1 MSTRRERWYWCTFTS
16 KRHRV
21 TATVQA
27 WSAQQAAA
35 QFEADVRR
43 ETDEPGALTVELG
56 LGPGDETGDAT
67 RGLDDHLSEGP
78 ASL

>member
-16 KRHRV
+16 KRYRL

-35 QFEADVRR
+35 QFEADERR

-56 LGPGDETGDAT
+56 LGPRDEAGDPT